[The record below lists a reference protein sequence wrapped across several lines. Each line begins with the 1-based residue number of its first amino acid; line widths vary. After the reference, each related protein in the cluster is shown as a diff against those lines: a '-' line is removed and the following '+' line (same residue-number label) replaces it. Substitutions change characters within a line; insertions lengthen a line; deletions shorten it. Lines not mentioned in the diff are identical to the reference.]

1 MHIEGYECLTQCPAH
16 SKLNNVGQ
24 RYYQRISEDR
34 STWAGAVTE
43 RFKEVAG
50 LELDLEGSGFFSL
63 GGDIV
68 GS

>member
-1 MHIEGYECLTQCPAH
+1 MRIKHKSAHRGYECLTQCPAH

-24 RYYQRISEDR
+24 RYYQRIPEDR

-50 LELDLEGSGFFSL
+50 LELDLEGSGFFS
-63 GGDIV
+63 
-68 GS
+68 